1 MEEKLVI
8 GEIVKPQGILGEM
21 KIKPYTD
28 DVSRFR
34 SLKQVYVSG
43 EAHRVLNARIAA
55 DAVYLSLSGVPDR
68 TAAERL
74 RGRFLEV
81 PREDAAPLPEGRY
94 YIVDVLGSALLTETG
109 ERLGVITDIRP
120 AYVDLYT
127 IWTETGKT
135 ATFPLLK
142 DVLLS
147 VDVLKKEVVVS
158 AKRFGE
164 IAVYED

>member
-1 MEEKLVI
+1 MEERLVI
-8 GEIVKPQGILGEM
+8 GEIVKPQGIMGEL
-21 KIKPYTD
+21 KVRPYTD

-34 SLKQVYVSG
+34 SLKQVSVGG
-43 EAHRVLNARIAA
+43 EPHRVLNVRIVA
-55 DAVYLSLSGVPDR
+55 DAVYLSLSGIPDR

-74 RGRFLEV
+74 RGLFLEV
-81 PREDAAPLPEGRY
+81 PREDAAPLPAGRY

-109 ERLGVITDIRP
+109 ERLGIITDIRP

-127 IWTETGKT
+127 IRTEDGRT

-142 DVLLS
+142 DALIS
-147 VDVLKKEVVVS
+147 VNVAQKEVVVS